1 LFFAFLWHN
10 EVSQLGDKERPGKK
24 KVTTGGTPAS
34 LSSVD
39 NVFSFFRPAS
49 GSYTACLVS
58 FPSLSFSLLSLL
70 PSFLRLLF
78 LFACGVLLV
87 LLEKHGTF
95 ELTG

>member
-1 LFFAFLWHN
+1 MFFAFLWHN

-24 KVTTGGTPAS
+24 VTTGGTLAS

-58 FPSLSFSLLSLL
+58 FSSLSFSLLSLL